1 MVEQAPEIAK
11 IAEVSSKMSDVDDDA
26 ARFEKNV
33 PASEEAL
40 HALRSR
46 FAGMPDDYTSW
57 LQGANGGEGFLGDSY
72 VILWRAEEI
81 EQFNKEY
88 EVEDYAPGL
97 ILIGSS
103 GGGEGYA
110 FDTRGTPWSVVSVPF
125 IGMDLRHAIPV
136 GRSFSEFMSHL
147 SAQQA

>member
-1 MVEQAPEIAK
+1 MA
-11 IAEVSSKMSDVDDDA
+11 DVDDA
-26 ARFEKNV
+26 ETRFKRNA
-33 PASEEAL
+33 PASENAL
-40 HALRSR
+40 QALCSR
-46 FAGMPDDYTSW
+46 FAGMPNDYTSW
-57 LQGANGGEGFLGDSY
+57 LQGSNGGEGFLGESY

-110 FDTRGTPWSVVSVPF
+110 FDTRITPWGVVSVPF
-125 IGMDLRHAIPV
+125 IGMDLRHAILI
-136 GRSFSEFMSHL
+136 GRSFSELLSHL
-147 SAQQA
+147 SAQPT